1 MDAVTDNVKCR
12 FLKWNFV
19 VNQSIIVSL
28 LNETTNCTGCSW
40 SFLTHR
46 VIWRGSIISSPT
58 TVSDVWDVEK
68 LGECKTQW

>member
-19 VNQSIIVSL
+19 VNQSK
-28 LNETTNCTGCSW
+28 TTNCTGCSW

-58 TVSDVWDVEK
+58 TVSDFWDVEK